1 MKRIKAIVLLCALA
15 VLCAGCIPE
24 IYDCTG
30 DTSVALDSDET
41 AETSVT
47 TEVTETAEETPVS
60 SEVSETAE
68 TERAM
73 PEAVFDR
80 GSGDYHVPELT
91 LNSIDANEINQDIS
105 SIYESIQNDSH
116 YNSSKYIPFLTD
128 DGIMSIVFVENGDW
142 DDDIYHVYV
151 ININNGSR
159 LTNEQIAE
167 AAGVSD
173 ITEAATTGLENFLD
187 FFMPNWRSLM
197 GTDDYRSQL
206 LEDTFSEERLN
217 DDMMIGLTDDSEMF
231 FVSYVASQGGADY
244 YYEIYD
250 VNGNNLYSNDG
261 WVN

>member
-15 VLCAGCIPE
+15 VLCAGCGSDI
-24 IYDCTG
+24 
-30 DTSVALDSDET
+30 DSTED
-41 AETSVT
+41 T
-47 TEVTETAEETPVS
+47 TEATPVPT
-60 SEVSETAE
+60 EVSETTETTEVSETIETTETTE

-116 YNSSKYIPFLTD
+116 YNSSKYITFLTD

-142 DDDIYHVYV
+142 DDDVYHVYV
-151 ININNGSR
+151 INLNNGSR

-173 ITEAATTGLENFLD
+173 IREAATTGLEGFLD
-187 FFMPNWRSLM
+187 YFMPNWRSLM
-197 GTDDYRSQL
+197 GTDDYRSGL
-206 LEDTFSEERLN
+206 LEETFSEERLN
-217 DDMMIGLTDDSEMF
+217 DDMMIGLTDESEMF

-250 VNGNNLYSNDG
+250 VNGNDLYSVDG
-261 WVN
+261 WVNGY